1 MCPPLDQQ
9 SGQTRVDLIGMEL
22 TLGGEEDC
30 LDPVLSRELILVCP
44 FCNVDM
50 STQQV
55 DNFEKLED
63 THSWSP
69 CRPLP
74 P

>member
-1 MCPPLDQQ
+1 MCPSLDQQ
-9 SGQTRVDLIGMEL
+9 SGQTRVDLIGMKL

-55 DNFEKLED
+55 DKFEKLEEGYRGA
-63 THSWSP
+63 P
-69 CRPLP
+69 GGGVG
-74 P
+74 